1 MSNWSADM
9 KHMHE
14 KFEVHEAIEKMDKQ
28 ALKAFLRFRVA
39 CVQEEVDELK
49 DAVGDNIPIDAEE
62 TVDALIDICVFAIG
76 TLDLFGVDAND
87 AWDEVLR
94 ANTNKKVGIK
104 PGRPNPFGLP
114 DLIKPEGWKP
124 PSHKDNHGKLKDL

>member
-1 MSNWSADM
+1 M
-9 KHMHE
+9 KNCTSDIRYMHE
-14 KFEVHEAIEKMDKQ
+14 KFNVHEAIEKMDKT

-49 DAVGDNIPIDAEE
+49 AATADNLPIDAEE

-76 TLDLFGVDAND
+76 TMDLFGIDADD

-94 ANTNKKVGIK
+94 ANINKEVGVK

-114 DLIKPEGWKP
+114 DLIKPEGWKA
-124 PSHKDNHGKLKDL
+124 PSHTDNHGKLKNL

>member
-1 MSNWSADM
+1 
-9 KHMHE
+9 MHE
-14 KFEVHEAIEKMDKQ
+14 KFKVHEAIEKMDKTT
-28 ALKAFLRFRVA
+28 LKAFLRFRVA
-39 CVQEEVDELK
+39 CIQEEVDELK
-49 DAVGDNIPIDAEE
+49 SATADNLPIDGEE

-76 TLDLFGVDAND
+76 TMDLFGIDADD

-94 ANTNKKVGIK
+94 ANINKEVGVK

-114 DLIKPEGWKP
+114 DLIKPEGWKA

>member
-1 MSNWSADM
+1 M
-9 KHMHE
+9 KNCTSDIRYMHE
-14 KFEVHEAIEKMDKQ
+14 KFNVHEAIEKMDKT

-49 DAVGDNIPIDAEE
+49 SATADNLPIDAEE

-76 TLDLFGVDAND
+76 TMDLFGVDADD

-94 ANTNKKVGIK
+94 ANINKEVGVK

-114 DLIKPEGWKP
+114 DLIKPEGWKA